1 MQMGFRLTWERRRKN
16 IDRRPIYG
24 RSILALALVA
34 IGLQVQAADESS
46 QTVHLLK
53 PMAGTCDGLERA
65 EKLAMRRKDKTVLEV
80 LEVMGESDVLCA
92 PNTEYERIWGP
103 VISKLGTGDYVC
115 FVLWPVD
122 RPNPPTSRQNEF
134 CSELEGMTTLQR
146 VLGARKGDFTIFDKA
161 PGGISGGYV
170 RAKCADGGSVTIMKR
185 GSQWLRNSALG
196 INAPVNAPKKVR
208 EADGLATVISA
219 GCLGEDY
226 KQ

>member
-1 MQMGFRLTWERRRKN
+1 MGFRLTWERCGKS
-16 IDRRPIYG
+16 IEKRPTYG
-24 RSILALALVA
+24 RSILALALLA

-53 PMAGTCDGLERA
+53 PMAGTCDGLEQA
-65 EKLAMRRKDKTVLEV
+65 EKLAMRRKDKTVSEV

-122 RPNPPTSRQNEF
+122 HPNPPTNRQNEF
-134 CSELEGMTTLQR
+134 CSELEGMTTLES
-146 VLGARKGDFTIFDKA
+146 VLGARKGNFTIFDKA

-170 RAKCADGGSVTIMKR
+170 RAKCADGGNVTIMKK
-185 GSQWLRNSALG
+185 GSQWLRHSALG

>member
-1 MQMGFRLTWERRRKN
+1 MGFMLTWERRRKS
-16 IDRRPIYG
+16 IDRRRIYG
-24 RSILALALVA
+24 RSILALALLA
-34 IGLQVQAADESS
+34 IGLQAQAADEPS
-46 QTVHLLK
+46 QAVHLLK
-53 PMAGTCDGLERA
+53 PMTGTCDDLERA
-65 EKLAMRRKDKTVLEV
+65 EKLALRRKDKTVLEV

-146 VLGARKGDFTIFDKA
+146 VLGARKGDFTIIDKA

-170 RAKCADGGSVTIMKR
+170 RAKCADGGSVTIMKSGR
-185 GSQWLRNSALG
+185 HWLRNTALG
-196 INAPVNAPKKVR
+196 INVPVNSPKKVR

>member
-1 MQMGFRLTWERRRKN
+1 MGFRLTWKRRSRS
-16 IDRRPIYG
+16 IDRGPIWSG
-24 RSILALALVA
+24 SILALALLA

-46 QTVHLLK
+46 QPVHLLK

-65 EKLAMRRKDKTVLEV
+65 ERLATRRKDKTVLEV

-92 PNTEYERIWGP
+92 PNMEYERIWDP
-103 VISKLGTGDYVC
+103 VISRQGTRDYVC

-122 RPNPPTSRQNEF
+122 RPSPPTSRQNEF
-134 CSELEGMTTLQR
+134 CSELEGLTTLQK
-146 VLGARKGDFTIFDKA
+146 VLGARKGNFTIFDKA

-170 RAKCADGGSVTIMKR
+170 RAKCADGGNVTIIKK

-196 INAPVNAPKKVR
+196 INAPFVAPKKVH
-208 EADGLATVISA
+208 EADGIATAISA